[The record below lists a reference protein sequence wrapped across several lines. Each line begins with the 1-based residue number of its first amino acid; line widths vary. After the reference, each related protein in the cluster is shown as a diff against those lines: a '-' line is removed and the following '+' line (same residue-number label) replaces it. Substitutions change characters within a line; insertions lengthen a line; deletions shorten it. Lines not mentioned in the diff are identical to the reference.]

1 MAPQES
7 AAKQIAIVG
16 SSAAGLYTAM
26 LLARRGVQVQVL
38 ERAPAL
44 DPIPRTLIVTRHLRK
59 LLGPVAEPAIV
70 NEINRFELFTDGRSA
85 TIQLAKP
92 DLVIERSA
100 LIRNLALQ
108 AQHAGTQINFGRKFV
123 KLEGTSG
130 GIKVITENSSGST
143 PGTQQE
149 NWNGDQEFG
158 AVIGADGAS
167 SKVAESAG
175 WPRQNTVPLVQA
187 IVKLPADYPP
197 GTVRVW
203 FIPDDTPYFY
213 WLIPD
218 SPTHAALGLI
228 GEDGAATRLAL
239 NNFMVKRNFEPI
251 SFQGARIPVYERW
264 VPVERSVGNGKVYL
278 VGDAAGQVKVTTVG
292 GIVTGFRGAEGVAES
307 ILTGGSNKS
316 LKKLRRELDLHL
328 LIRRGIH
335 HFQQQDYSGLVDLL
349 NASARESLSTYTR
362 DEAARVLWHVFRKQ
376 PRLLLVGLRGLLTGR
391 TPLSAARRAML

>member
-1 MAPQES
+1 VAPQDT
-7 AAKQIAIVG
+7 APKQIAVVG

-26 LLARRGVQVQVL
+26 LLARRGVRVQVM
-38 ERAPAL
+38 ERAATL
-44 DPIPRTLIVTRHLRK
+44 EPIPRTLIVTRHLRQ

-92 DLVIERSA
+92 DLVIERST
-100 LIRNLALQ
+100 LIRNLAEQ
-108 AQHAGTQINFGRKFV
+108 AQLAGTQIKFGRKFV
-123 KLEGTSG
+123 KLEGTASG
-130 GIKVITENSSGST
+130 VKVVTENSSAPSGEA
-143 PGTQQE
+143 GE
-149 NWNGDQEFG
+149 NHQEFS

-167 SKVAESAG
+167 SKVAESGG

-187 IVKLPADYPP
+187 IVKLPKDYPA

-203 FIPDDTPYFY
+203 FVPDDTPYFY

-218 SPTHAALGLI
+218 SPTHAAIGLI

-239 NNFMVKRNFEPI
+239 TNFLIKRDFEPI
-251 SFQGARIPVYERW
+251 SYQGARIPVYERW
-264 VPVERSVGNGKVYL
+264 IPVERSVGNGKVYL

-307 ILTGGSNKS
+307 ILNGGSGKS

-328 LIRRGIH
+328 LIRRGLH
-335 HFQQQDYSGLVDLL
+335 HFQQEDYSGLVDLL
-349 NASARESLSTYTR
+349 NASARESLSNYTR
-362 DEAARVLWHVFRKQ
+362 DEAASVLWHVFRKQ
-376 PRLLLVGLRGLLTGR
+376 PRLLLIGLRGLLTGR
-391 TPLSAARRAML
+391 ASLSNGRR